1 MIHNQGP
8 RMNDT
13 WVSDYLLHAPGQ
25 KTLLSFKP
33 QLRVISAKDGVGG
46 TQFLYVVKAG
56 IYNIM

>member
-13 WVSDYLLHAPGQ
+13 WVSDYLYAPRQ
-25 KTLLSFKP
+25 KTLLSLKP
-33 QLRVISAKDGVGG
+33 QLKGIGARDGIDG

-56 IYNIM
+56 IYSIM